1 MNRFLIIVL
10 TTFLAG
16 SIPARADDQ
25 GMLLVNSARL
35 QIGKTVS
42 YDPAYRS
49 MSYPNGDV
57 PIKTGVCSDVIV
69 RAFRAG
75 LGLDL
80 QELVHEDMKQNFH
93 LYPNNWG
100 LRSTD
105 RNIDHRRVLNLRTFF
120 ERKGW
125 AVRASENPADYKPG
139 DILICIVPPNLPHIM
154 IVSDR
159 KTLLSRP

>member
-1 MNRFLIIVL
+1 
-10 TTFLAG
+10 
-16 SIPARADDQ
+16 
-25 GMLLVNSARL
+25 
-35 QIGKTVS
+35 
-42 YDPAYRS
+42 

-57 PIKTGVCSDVIV
+57 PIKTGVCSDVVV

-80 QELVHEDMKQNFH
+80 QELVHEDMKKNFH

-125 AVRASENPADYKPG
+125 AIRASENPADYKPG
-139 DILICIVPPNLPHIM
+139 DILTCIVPPNLPHIM

-159 KTLLSRP
+159 KTLLGRPYVLHNIGQGVKEEDRLFDFQHTGHFRIGQFKHSACE

>member
-1 MNRFLIIVL
+1 
-10 TTFLAG
+10 
-16 SIPARADDQ
+16 
-25 GMLLVNSARL
+25 MLLVNSARL

-80 QELVHEDMKQNFH
+80 QELIHEDMKKNFH

-100 LRSTD
+100 LE
-105 RNIDHRRVLNLRTFF
+105 RR
-120 ERKGW
+120 G
-125 AVRASENPADYKPG
+125 
-139 DILICIVPPNLPHIM
+139 PPPP
-154 IVSDR
+154 SR
-159 KTLLSRP
+159 GLLSRP